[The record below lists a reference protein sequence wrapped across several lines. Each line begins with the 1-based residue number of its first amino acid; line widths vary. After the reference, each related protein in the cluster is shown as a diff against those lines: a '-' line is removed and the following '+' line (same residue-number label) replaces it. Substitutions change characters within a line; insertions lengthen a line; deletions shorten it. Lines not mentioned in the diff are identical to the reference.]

1 MQIYF
6 PFPWSKPNSPITL
19 ISIEIFTN
27 SNHQPIFLSSRLL
40 ILDVNAP
47 RNEIEDA
54 EEENDYEDEEELNDE
69 QKIKKEDNEH
79 PIAQSLDICMDKI
92 FNFIKNC
99 ECSDE
104 NQRNEEKIFKIL
116 MSVFENSI
124 LPSHNTH
131 HIQFVIFYFC
141 SFKVSFSSTIKKKK
155 I

>member
-1 MQIYF
+1 M
-6 PFPWSKPNSPITL
+6 
-19 ISIEIFTN
+19 
-27 SNHQPIFLSSRLL
+27 L

-54 EEENDYEDEEELNDE
+54 EEEELDEDIDE
-69 QKIKKEDNEH
+69 SPDAEKIQKEDNEH
-79 PIAQSLDICMDKI
+79 PIAQSLDVCMDKI

-104 NQRNEEKIFKIL
+104 NQRNEEKIFKVL

-141 SFKVSFSSTIKKKK
+141 SFKVSFIFN
-155 I
+155 